1 MRWSVYLTK
10 YWNTGNKMKV
20 RINKHHILARVQAN
34 NKYRWFV
41 MPMIKAS
48 EQKRI
53 TNEKIKAM
61 VDKAFPE
68 LA

>member
-1 MRWSVYLTK
+1 
-10 YWNTGNKMKV
+10 MKV

-48 EQKRI
+48 EQKRM

>member
-1 MRWSVYLTK
+1 
-10 YWNTGNKMKV
+10 
-20 RINKHHILARVQAN
+20 
-34 NKYRWFV
+34 

>member
-1 MRWSVYLTK
+1 
-10 YWNTGNKMKV
+10 MKV
-20 RINKHHILARVQAN
+20 RINKHLILARVQAN
-34 NKYRWFV
+34 NRYRWFV

>member
-1 MRWSVYLTK
+1 LGQI
-10 YWNTGNKMKV
+10 TGEEMKI
-20 RINKHHILARVQAN
+20 RINKHHILARMQAN
-34 NKYRWFV
+34 NRYRWFV

-53 TNEKIKAM
+53 TNEKIKAI